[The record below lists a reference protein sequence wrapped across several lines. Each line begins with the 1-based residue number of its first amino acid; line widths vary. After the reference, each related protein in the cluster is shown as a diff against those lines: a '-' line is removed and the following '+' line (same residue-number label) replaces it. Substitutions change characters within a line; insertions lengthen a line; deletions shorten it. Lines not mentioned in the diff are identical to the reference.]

1 MTVQKPVFVQT
12 VFWSTCVVISVWAL
26 VTLCIEF
33 NLGWPADRA
42 AWGHRSIGW
51 FVNFILIRTFLRL
64 VKRYYAVRV

>member
-1 MTVQKPVFVQT
+1 M
-12 VFWSTCVVISVWAL
+12 ISVWAL